1 MIIQILRIYEKL
13 FNNTY
18 FYKFNKFLFIAS
30 SKGLGI
36 DNSELITEKSENAL
50 LSYFFSHYNKEEKLI
65 IFDVGAN
72 IGEYSAKIKT
82 MNNLVDIYSF
92 EPHPVTFQ
100 KLNANSKIVG
110 FNAVQMGCGDQSG
123 TIKFYDYLNSP
134 GTEHATMLKGVIED
148 IHHSESIEIEVEST
162 TIDDF
167 MQSNLIEHINLLKID
182 TEGFELNVLKGA
194 EFALNN
200 NKIDMI
206 HFEFNSMNMMSRVF
220 MRDFIKLL
228 SQYKLFRALSNGLV
242 LIDTKHQ
249 LLTEI
254 FMFQNIVAIHKS
266 KTNEN

>member
-1 MIIQILRIYEKL
+1 
-13 FNNTY
+13 
-18 FYKFNKFLFIAS
+18 
-30 SKGLGI
+30 
-36 DNSELITEKSENAL
+36 
-50 LSYFFSHYNKEEKLI
+50 
-65 IFDVGAN
+65 
-72 IGEYSAKIKT
+72 
-82 MNNLVDIYSF
+82 
-92 EPHPVTFQ
+92 
-100 KLNANSKIVG
+100 
-110 FNAVQMGCGDQSG
+110 
-123 TIKFYDYLNSP
+123 
-134 GTEHATMLKGVIED
+134 
-148 IHHSESIEIEVEST
+148 
-162 TIDDF
+162 
-167 MQSNLIEHINLLKID
+167 
-182 TEGFELNVLKGA
+182 VLKGA